1 VNEIDRR
8 NDYDQDRTKEAVM
21 RFSRI
26 IMSVVLFVLGSP
38 AFAAQKPSAADLK
51 AVQSCLAGLDGE
63 LGVKCIGIIADPCI
77 KPALG
82 KNDDVKV
89 TNACAARELAVWEV
103 QLQDAMKSVGS
114 GGITK
119 PVGEAQKAWLAS
131 REKLCPVF
139 DKIEPGFLFGAA
151 NYCRLQETAR
161 RVLLLR
167 LLGEAVNPH

>member
-1 VNEIDRR
+1 
-8 NDYDQDRTKEAVM
+8 M
-21 RFSRI
+21 RSGRI
-26 IMSVVLFVLGSP
+26 ITSLVLVVLGGP
-38 AFAAQKPSAADLK
+38 ALAAQKPSAADLK
-51 AVQSCLAGLDGE
+51 AVQTCLAGLDGE

-82 KNDDVKV
+82 KNDDVKA

-114 GGITK
+114 FGDIAK
-119 PVGEAQKAWLAS
+119 SVGEAQKAWLAS

-167 LLGEAVNPH
+167 RVGEAVNPH